1 MKFSRQLKRQFAK
14 VAAATV
20 MTVSVIS
27 PNGVSAF
34 TYEPTA
40 NLSYREVS
48 DKVDSV
54 TDKYAPVYYKTSN
67 YSESDPLYAATH
79 FHIFAQDDV
88 QLNAHTNGNI
98 ATNYMSFAG
107 ANSGTHGIETELNI
121 SEVSYVKDFK
131 SINSQILWNG
141 DSPLVVGPD
150 VTVDTYDNGNGF
162 TLKGSNMDHAESMNN
177 SCVKNIF
184 QETKGGVNYIDIET
198 EFAKLEKLSKGLS
211 KVERTDDETVCDFS
225 DFNNRKV
232 MLDMKKPYMVFDV
245 NAYELSSNTPITL
258 VDYVEQGPESVI
270 INVDLK
276 DYSGSSFDENAHIK
290 YLTVNGESIANK
302 ERTTWEYGKVLWN
315 FYDSSEADGCYNG
328 TIKVN
333 GNFLGSILAPGA
345 AVITNQN
352 FDGTAICRTFENHA
366 ETHRN
371 DFTGNL
377 PKIDLDSDFDSKTT
391 VATTESS
398 TEATTVATTEM
409 VTSTDTTTTEATT
422 AEETTDKTTEATTAE
437 ETTDKTTEATT
448 AEETTDKTTEAT
460 TVEKTTATTTEATT
474 SSTTEVITVEELST
488 ETTSKTAIDDDDSHK
503 QTTTEATS
511 ETTTEAT
518 SETTTFEEDTT
529 KADSDESTTK
539 ADDKEESSE
548 STTSE
553 DTAESSETTSEQT
566 EDTESS
572 ESTTEEES
580 TNKEEDTSVEDTTTS
595 GSAIDDDDIDKKTT
609 SESTT
614 ESTTETTTQNVTES
628 ESESSTE
635 TTTDSVNETATEA
648 TTKNATDDS
657 DGDKETTTK
666 GGQSS
671 SDSDRDDNDSKGD
684 SASESTTETFSE
696 GSTETTT
703 TNGGDSSSDS
713 ERPGGSGAAG
723 DGNTESTTS
732 DSDNA
737 TETTTTDGDSST
749 NGHRGGGSS
758 SNKASVTSDEKVE
771 DNTNV
776 DETED
781 VTDGTSEVEEITEA
795 NTEESFDTTVSSND
809 VTDTDNTTDN
819 SDDVNSIIDNA
830 DNNGSVSDNV
840 AAAAAA
846 ATAASNSNADKLPQ
860 TGSVINTVALFA
872 AGFGAIALGMFLV
885 LKSRKKA

>member
-448 AEETTDKTTEAT
+448 
-460 TVEKTTATTTEATT
+460 VEKTTATTTEATT

-614 ESTTETTTQNVTES
+614 ESTTETTTQNATES

-671 SDSDRDDNDSKGD
+671 SDSDRDDNDNKGD

-713 ERPGGSGAAG
+713 ERPGGGGAAG
-723 DGNTESTTS
+723 NGNTESTTS

-830 DNNGSVSDNV
+830 NNNGSVSDNA